1 MKRIR
6 TTTILLI
13 SVMVSLSAQDTG
25 MALSLEESCRL
36 GIHRNVTVQNAELEQ
51 QKARYRLKET
61 QSNLYPQLEAYSNFS
76 YYYAI
81 PKLIIPGEIF
91 GQTGLIPVEIGTK
104 FDWSSGLKATQI
116 LYNRSYF
123 TSLQLARRMETLS
136 ELDLQQKKEEIIFQ
150 VSQLYYLCLATNE
163 QIAQLNATLEN
174 MERLLEIAKLQSDN
188 DLIRK
193 TDYSRI
199 LVNKNN
205 LQTQVDNLNELYAR
219 QLDLLKYVIGIPLET
234 EVTLS
239 DSLSFSSSDIFP
251 TGILLEQ
258 PDLTDRTELRLLD
271 KQIEMTA
278 LNRKMIRQS
287 YLPTLS
293 GFGQLYYQ
301 GQRNEFDFF
310 KGGDDKFYKVGL
322 VGISLNIPLFDGFE
336 KRAKTKQ
343 YDLELMQLQNTREN
357 TLTGFSMEY
366 TDARRQYYTSYT
378 AMVRQQENIELAEE
392 TYDVSLQGYRQQV
405 ISLSDLLLSENSLTE
420 ARLSYY
426 NALVQL
432 KNAELQVKKAK
443 GELGGFVENY

>member
-6 TTTILLI
+6 TATTILLI
-13 SVMVSLSAQDTG
+13 SVITSLSAQDTG
-25 MALSLEESCRL
+25 MPLSLEESCRL
-36 GIHRNVTVQNAELEQ
+36 GIRRNVTVQNAELEQ

-61 QSNLYPQLEAYSNFS
+61 RSHLYPQLEAYSNFS

-136 ELDLQQKKEEIIFQ
+136 ELDLQQKKEEVIFQ

-163 QIAQLNATLEN
+163 QIAQLNATIGN
-174 MERLLEIAKLQSDN
+174 MERLLEIAKLQRDN

-205 LQTQVDNLNELYAR
+205 LQTQADNLNELYAR

-239 DSLSFSSSDIFP
+239 DSLSFSSSAVFP
-251 TGILLEQ
+251 VGILLEQ
-258 PDLTDRTELRLLD
+258 PGLTDRTELRLLD

-278 LNRKMIRQS
+278 LNRKMTRQS

-322 VGISLNIPLFDGFE
+322 VGISLSIPLFDGFE
-336 KRAKTKQ
+336 KRSKTKQ
-343 YDLELMQLQNTREN
+343 YDLELMQLQNTREHA
-357 TLTGFSMEY
+357 LTGFLMEY

-432 KNAELQVKKAK
+432 KNAELEVKKAK
-443 GELGGFVENY
+443 GELRITNE

>member
-1 MKRIR
+1 M
-6 TTTILLI
+6 
-13 SVMVSLSAQDTG
+13 
-25 MALSLEESCRL
+25 
-36 GIHRNVTVQNAELEQ
+36 
-51 QKARYRLKET
+51 
-61 QSNLYPQLEAYSNFS
+61 
-76 YYYAI
+76 
-81 PKLIIPGEIF
+81 
-91 GQTGLIPVEIGTK
+91 
-104 FDWSSGLKATQI
+104 
-116 LYNRSYF
+116 
-123 TSLQLARRMETLS
+123 
-136 ELDLQQKKEEIIFQ
+136 
-150 VSQLYYLCLATNE
+150 SQLYYLCLATNE
-163 QIAQLNATLEN
+163 QIAQLNATIGN
-174 MERLLEIAKLQSDN
+174 MERLLEIAKLQRDN

-205 LQTQVDNLNELYAR
+205 LQTQADNLNELYAR

-239 DSLSFSSSDIFP
+239 DSLSFSSSAVFP
-251 TGILLEQ
+251 VGILLEQ
-258 PDLTDRTELRLLD
+258 PGLTDRTELRLLD

-278 LNRKMIRQS
+278 LNRKMTRQS

-322 VGISLNIPLFDGFE
+322 VGISLSIPLFDGFE
-336 KRAKTKQ
+336 KRSKTKQ
-343 YDLELMQLQNTREN
+343 YDLELMQLQNTREHA
-357 TLTGFSMEY
+357 LTGFLMEY

-432 KNAELQVKKAK
+432 KNAELEVKKAK
-443 GELGGFVENY
+443 GELRITNE